1 MFAAVA
7 HAVLRGSTSYKR
19 IGVRDMV
26 RAATATSGRAS
37 AFRFTIVG
45 PSNGTDFRFRGG
57 RL

>member
-1 MFAAVA
+1 
-7 HAVLRGSTSYKR
+7 
-19 IGVRDMV
+19 MV